1 MLGFEILINE
11 ELSLNTIQHDK
22 YKWFTIE
29 ELLNHSEVY
38 SYVKDYFKKKK
49 KE

>member
-1 MLGFEILINE
+1 MLRFEILINE

-38 SYVKDYFKKKK
+38 SYVKIILKKK